1 MVKVKIRTG
10 RGTGTISVDVG
21 DLKFSG
27 EEFNEIQKLRK
38 EQAGDITVLVGRG
51 TGTRKLK
58 DTPEVTRKSR
68 PSTITNRGTK
78 KI

>member
-58 DTPEVTRKSR
+58 DTPDPKPRKRGS
-68 PSTITNRGTK
+68 IINRGTK